1 MKSLAFFILL
11 AFAFSGYGQS
21 ASDTAAQIKFEGIQ
35 HIVDSVSTSL
45 SNGKNQQANQQARKI
60 KIIKKDIPYST
71 FVSLAMGMIVF
82 IALILTTTANYNPS
96 E

>member
-1 MKSLAFFILL
+1 MKPLVFFTII
-11 AFAFSGYGQS
+11 AIAFSGYGQS
-21 ASDTAAQIKFEGIQ
+21 DSAKFKFSSIQ
-35 HIVDSVSTSL
+35 NVVDSVSSSL
-45 SNGKNQQANQQARKI
+45 SNSKNSQENQSRKI

-71 FVSLAMGMIVF
+71 FASLAMGMIVF